1 MPSYTI
7 HLAVA
12 AEYLNH
18 HEEADKQCFLKGVLA
33 PDFLP
38 KPASHY
44 GPASSLC
51 RPDLFL
57 LEQGLA
63 DGYRRGYY
71 LHLLTDKLFYSLMV
85 DMTAFSKEI
94 YRDYDKLNARLID
107 RYALEIPD
115 YARPTLSFLEGE
127 PLILSEERLYR
138 FIKAVGLVGI
148 HDADAE
154 EKVKN
159 ALL

>member
-12 AEYLNH
+12 AEYLKN
-18 HEEADKQCFLKGVLA
+18 HEEPDKQGFLEGVLA

-44 GPASSLC
+44 GPASSQC

-85 DMTAFSKEI
+85 DMSCFSKEI
-94 YRDYDKLNARLID
+94 YCDYDKLNARLID

-115 YARPTLSFLEGE
+115 YARPTLSFLSGE
-127 PLILSEERLYR
+127 PSILSEERLHR
-138 FIKAVGLVGI
+138 FIRAVGLVGI
-148 HDADAE
+148 HDVDAA